1 MKKKEKYSYFE
12 EFIKIA
18 EHIEESSNK
27 LKELMNDYNEENL
40 DKSIEEIHKLEHSSD
55 RIVHKMRK
63 FLIKD
68 FLPPIE
74 REDIAVI
81 VNKLDDIE
89 DGIDEIAIDFKIINI
104 EYIKQDTLEIIDIL
118 VKATTA
124 VKGIFEKLSDLK
136 HPELVEEKLVIVN
149 RLEEQGDRVYEKII
163 SNLYKEEK
171 DPIELIKWVNIY
183 KCFEETIDSCE
194 QISDC
199 IQDVIM
205 KNS

>member
-1 MKKKEKYSYFE
+1 MNKKEKYSYFE
-12 EFIKIA
+12 EFLKIT
-18 EHIEESSNK
+18 EYMEKSSSK
-27 LKELMNDYNEENL
+27 LDDLMKNYNMECL
-40 DKSIEEIHKLEHSSD
+40 DKSIEEIHALEHASD
-55 RIVHKMRK
+55 RVVHKMREY
-63 FLIKD
+63 LIRD

-89 DGIDEIAIDFKIINI
+89 DGIDEIAIDFKILNI
-104 EYIKQDTLEIIDIL
+104 DHIKEDTLEIIDIL
-118 VKATTA
+118 VKATAA

-136 HPELVEEKLVIVN
+136 HPELIKEKVIVVN
-149 RLEEQGDRVYEKII
+149 KLEEQGDRIYERII

-194 QISDC
+194 EISDC

>member
-1 MKKKEKYSYFE
+1 MKKKEKYNYFV
-12 EFIKIA
+12 EFLSMTDYIEKSSKI
-18 EHIEESSNK
+18 
-27 LKELMNDYNEENL
+27 LKELMNDYNLEKL

-55 RIVHKMRK
+55 RVVHKMREN
-63 FLIKD
+63 LIKD

-89 DGIDEIAIDFKIINI
+89 DGIDEIAIDFKILNI
-104 EYIKQDTLEIIDIL
+104 KHIKEDMLEFIDIL
-118 VKATTA
+118 VQASTA
-124 VKGIFEKLSDLK
+124 VRGIFEKLSDLK
-136 HPELVEEKLVIVN
+136 HPELIKEKVIVVN
-149 RLEEQGDRVYEKII
+149 KLEEQGDRVYERII
-163 SNLYKEEK
+163 SNLYKEVK
-171 DPIELIKWVNIY
+171 DPIELIKWINIY

-194 QISDC
+194 EISDC

>member
-1 MKKKEKYSYFE
+1 MKKKEKYNYFE
-12 EFIKIA
+12 EFIKMT
-18 EHIEESSNK
+18 EYIEKSSIL
-27 LKELMNDYNEENL
+27 LKELLNDYNQEKL

-55 RIVHKMRK
+55 RVVHKMREN
-63 FLIKD
+63 LIKD

-89 DGIDEIAIDFKIINI
+89 DGIDELAIDFKILNI
-104 EYIKQDTLEIIDIL
+104 KHIKEDTIEIIDIL
-118 VKATTA
+118 VKAASA
-124 VKGIFEKLSDLK
+124 VRGIFEKLSDLK
-136 HPELVEEKLVIVN
+136 HPELIKEKVIVVN
-149 RLEEQGDRVYEKII
+149 KLEEQGDRIYERII

-171 DPIELIKWVNIY
+171 DPIELIKWINIY

-194 QISDC
+194 EISDC

>member
-1 MKKKEKYSYFE
+1 MKKKEKYDYFE
-12 EFIKIA
+12 EFIKMT
-18 EHIEESSNK
+18 EYIEKSSIL
-27 LKELMNDYNEENL
+27 LKELLNDYNQEKL

-55 RIVHKMRK
+55 RVVHKMREN
-63 FLIKD
+63 LIKD

-89 DGIDEIAIDFKIINI
+89 DGIDELAIDFKILNI
-104 EYIKQDTLEIIDIL
+104 KHIKEDTIEIIDIL
-118 VKATTA
+118 VKAASA
-124 VKGIFEKLSDLK
+124 VRGIFEKLSDLK
-136 HPELVEEKLVIVN
+136 HPELIKEKVIVVN
-149 RLEEQGDRVYEKII
+149 KLEEQGDRIYERII
-163 SNLYKEEK
+163 SNLYSNEK
-171 DPIELIKWVNIY
+171 DPIELIKWINIY

-194 QISDC
+194 EISDC

>member
-1 MKKKEKYSYFE
+1 MKKKEKYNYFD
-12 EFIKIA
+12 EFISMTEYIEKSSKI
-18 EHIEESSNK
+18 
-27 LKELMNDYNEENL
+27 LKELMNDYNPEKL

-55 RIVHKMRK
+55 RVVHKMREN
-63 FLIKD
+63 LIKD

-104 EYIKQDTLEIIDIL
+104 NHIKEDTIEIIDIL
-118 VKATTA
+118 VKATSA
-124 VKGIFEKLSDLK
+124 VKDIFEKLSDLK
-136 HPELVEEKLVIVN
+136 HPELIKEKVIVVN
-149 RLEEQGDRVYEKII
+149 KLEEQGDRVYERII

-171 DPIELIKWVNIY
+171 DPIELIKWINIY

-194 QISDC
+194 EISDC

>member
-27 LKELMNDYNEENL
+27 LKELMNNYNEENL

-68 FLPPIE
+68 FLPPLE

-183 KCFEETIDSCE
+183 KGFEETIDSCE

>member
-1 MKKKEKYSYFE
+1 MKKKEKYNYFE
-12 EFIKIA
+12 EFIKIV

-27 LKELMNDYNEENL
+27 LKELMNYYNEENL

-74 REDIAVI
+74 REDIALI
-81 VNKLDDIE
+81 ANKLDDIE

-183 KCFEETIDSCE
+183 KGFEETIDSCE

>member
-1 MKKKEKYSYFE
+1 MKKKEKYSYYE

-68 FLPPIE
+68 FLPPLE

-183 KCFEETIDSCE
+183 KGFEETIDSCE

>member
-1 MKKKEKYSYFE
+1 MKKKEKYDYFE
-12 EFIKIA
+12 EFIKVT
-18 EHIEESSNK
+18 EYIEESSNK
-27 LKELMNDYNEENL
+27 LKELMNNINVEQL

-55 RIVHKMRK
+55 RVVHKMREY
-63 FLIKD
+63 LIKD

-81 VNKLDDIE
+81 INILDDIE
-89 DGIDEIAIDFKIINI
+89 DGIDEIAIDFKILNVKKVKGDI
-104 EYIKQDTLEIIDIL
+104 LEFVDIL
-118 VKATTA
+118 VQAAKA
-124 VKGIFEKLSDLK
+124 VKGVFEKLSDLK
-136 HPELVEEKLVIVN
+136 HPELIKEKVIVVN
-149 RLEEQGDRVYEKII
+149 KLEEQGDRVYERIV

-194 QISDC
+194 EISDC

>member
-1 MKKKEKYSYFE
+1 MKKKEKYDYFE
-12 EFIKIA
+12 EFIKVT
-18 EHIEESSNK
+18 EYIEESSNK
-27 LKELMNDYNEENL
+27 LKDLMNDFNQEKL

-55 RIVHKMRK
+55 RVVHKMREY
-63 FLIKD
+63 LIKD

-81 VNKLDDIE
+81 INKLDDIE
-89 DGIDEIAIDFKIINI
+89 DGVDEIAIDFKILNVKK
-104 EYIKQDTLEIIDIL
+104 IKPDLLEFVDIL
-118 VKATTA
+118 VQASKA
-124 VKGIFEKLSDLK
+124 VRGVFEKLNDLK
-136 HPELVEEKLVIVN
+136 HPELIKEKVIVVN
-149 RLEEQGDRVYEKII
+149 KLEEQGDRVYERII

-171 DPIELIKWVNIY
+171 DPIELIKWINIY

-194 QISDC
+194 EISDC

>member
-12 EFIKIA
+12 EFIKIS

-27 LKELMNDYNEENL
+27 LKELMNNYNEENL

-124 VKGIFEKLSDLK
+124 VKGIIEKLSDLK
-136 HPELVEEKLVIVN
+136 HPELIEEKIVIVN
-149 RLEEQGDRVYEKII
+149 KLEEQGDRVYEKII

-183 KCFEETIDSCE
+183 KGFEETIDSCE

>member
-1 MKKKEKYSYFE
+1 MKKKEKYNYFE
-12 EFIKIA
+12 EFIKIT
-18 EHIEESSNK
+18 EYIEESSNK
-27 LKELMNDYNEENL
+27 LKELMNDYNVENL
-40 DKSIEEIHKLEHSSD
+40 DRSIEEIHKLEHSSD
-55 RIVHKMRK
+55 KVVHKMREY
-63 FLIKD
+63 LIKD

-89 DGIDEIAIDFKIINI
+89 DGIDEIAIDFKILNI
-104 EYIKQDTLEIIDIL
+104 KHIKKDTLEIIDIL
-118 VKATTA
+118 VKASTA

-136 HPELVEEKLVIVN
+136 HPELIKEKVIVVN
-149 RLEEQGDRVYEKII
+149 KLEEQGDRVYERII

-171 DPIELIKWVNIY
+171 DPIELIKWINIY

-194 QISDC
+194 EISDC

>member
-27 LKELMNDYNEENL
+27 LKELMNNYNEENL

-124 VKGIFEKLSDLK
+124 VKGIIEKLSDLK
-136 HPELVEEKLVIVN
+136 HPELIEEKIVIVN
-149 RLEEQGDRVYEKII
+149 KLEEQGDRVYEKII

-183 KCFEETIDSCE
+183 KGFEETIDSCE

>member
-12 EFIKIA
+12 EFIKIS

-27 LKELMNDYNEENL
+27 LKELMNNYNEENL

-118 VKATTA
+118 VKATAA
-124 VKGIFEKLSDLK
+124 VKGIIEKLADLK
-136 HPELVEEKLVIVN
+136 HPELVEEKIVVVN
-149 RLEEQGDRVYEKII
+149 RLEEQGDRVYERII

-183 KCFEETIDSCE
+183 KGFEETIDSCE

>member
-1 MKKKEKYSYFE
+1 MKKKEKYNYFE
-12 EFIKIA
+12 EFIKMT
-18 EHIEESSNK
+18 EYIEKSSIL
-27 LKELMNDYNEENL
+27 LKELLNDYNQEKL

-55 RIVHKMRK
+55 RVVHKMREN
-63 FLIKD
+63 LIKD

-81 VNKLDDIE
+81 VNKLDNIE
-89 DGIDEIAIDFKIINI
+89 DGIDEVAIDFKILNI
-104 EYIKQDTLEIIDIL
+104 KHLKEDIL
-118 VKATTA
+118 EFVDIVVKASTA
-124 VKGIFEKLSDLK
+124 VRGIFEKLSDLK
-136 HPELVEEKLVIVN
+136 HPELIKEKVIVVN
-149 RLEEQGDRVYEKII
+149 KLEEQGDRVYERII

-171 DPIELIKWVNIY
+171 DPIELIKWINIY

-194 QISDC
+194 EISDC

>member
-124 VKGIFEKLSDLK
+124 VKGIIEKLADLK

-183 KCFEETIDSCE
+183 KGFEETIDSCE

>member
-1 MKKKEKYSYFE
+1 MKKKEKYNYFE
-12 EFIKIA
+12 EFIKIT
-18 EHIEESSNK
+18 EYIEESSNK
-27 LKELMNDYNEENL
+27 LKELMNDYNVENL
-40 DKSIEEIHKLEHSSD
+40 DRSIEEIHKLEHSSD
-55 RIVHKMRK
+55 KVVHKMREY
-63 FLIKD
+63 LIKD

-89 DGIDEIAIDFKIINI
+89 DGIDEIAIDFKILNI
-104 EYIKQDTLEIIDIL
+104 KHIKEDILEFTDIL
-118 VKATTA
+118 VKASTA

-136 HPELVEEKLVIVN
+136 HPELIKEKVIVVN
-149 RLEEQGDRVYEKII
+149 KLEEQGDRVYERII

-194 QISDC
+194 EISDC

>member
-1 MKKKEKYSYFE
+1 MKKKEKYNYFE
-12 EFIKIA
+12 EFIKIT
-18 EHIEESSNK
+18 EYIEESSNK
-27 LKELMNDYNEENL
+27 LKELMNDYNVENL
-40 DKSIEEIHKLEHSSD
+40 DRSIEEIHKLEHSSD
-55 RIVHKMRK
+55 KVVHKMREY
-63 FLIKD
+63 LIKD

-89 DGIDEIAIDFKIINI
+89 DGIDEIAIDFKILNI
-104 EYIKQDTLEIIDIL
+104 KHIKKDTLEIIDIL

-124 VKGIFEKLSDLK
+124 VKGIIEKLSDLK
-136 HPELVEEKLVIVN
+136 HPELIKEKVIVVN
-149 RLEEQGDRVYEKII
+149 KLEEQGDRVYERII

-183 KCFEETIDSCE
+183 KGFEETIDSCE

>member
-1 MKKKEKYSYFE
+1 MKKKEKYNYFE

-74 REDIAVI
+74 REDIALI
-81 VNKLDDIE
+81 ANKLDDIE

-124 VKGIFEKLSDLK
+124 VKGIFEKLGDLK

-183 KCFEETIDSCE
+183 KGFEETIDSCE

>member
-1 MKKKEKYSYFE
+1 MKKKEKYNYFE
-12 EFIKIA
+12 EFIKVT
-18 EHIEESSNK
+18 EYIEESSNK
-27 LKELMNDYNEENL
+27 LRDLMNDFNQEKL

-55 RIVHKMRK
+55 RVVHKMREY
-63 FLIKD
+63 LIKD

-81 VNKLDDIE
+81 INKLDDIE
-89 DGIDEIAIDFKIINI
+89 DGVDEIAIDFKILNVKK
-104 EYIKQDTLEIIDIL
+104 IKPDLLEFVDIL
-118 VKATTA
+118 VQASKA
-124 VKGIFEKLSDLK
+124 VKGVFEKLSDLK
-136 HPELVEEKLVIVN
+136 RPELIKEKVIVVN
-149 RLEEQGDRVYEKII
+149 KLEEQGDRIYEKIV

-171 DPIELIKWVNIY
+171 DPIELIKWINIY

-194 QISDC
+194 EISDC

>member
-1 MKKKEKYSYFE
+1 MKKKEKYNYFE
-12 EFIKIA
+12 EFIKIV

-183 KCFEETIDSCE
+183 KGFEETIDSCE

>member
-12 EFIKIA
+12 EFIKIT
-18 EHIEESSNK
+18 EYIEESSNK
-27 LKELMNDYNEENL
+27 LKELMNDYNVENL
-40 DKSIEEIHKLEHSSD
+40 DRSIEEIHKLEHSSD
-55 RIVHKMRK
+55 KVVHKMREY
-63 FLIKD
+63 LIKD

-183 KCFEETIDSCE
+183 KGFEETIDSCE